1 MNPDPSVE
9 EPVKLDYAPPTAD
22 VHDPYAISGFL
33 TLPRT
38 TILVCMGVFASTWAQ
53 TVTVGSV
60 PLKTL
65 LTGELK
71 ISPIKMASFTAIA
84 QFAWYL
90 KPILGLLSDSFPL
103 MGTRRRHY
111 LMLGGLLSA
120 IMWIVMALVPK
131 VYGLILTAA
140 VVLNVMLVLVSSAI
154 GGLLVQEGKVLGA
167 TGRLSAARAVVM
179 YVAVFVTGLIGGY
192 LARHH
197 LMWTA
202 IFGAVPS
209 LVMVGVVWFLLNEP
223 RQTVADPTAFQSAWD
238 RVLRALSA
246 KELWAA
252 SALLFL
258 VHFAPGFGTPLYF
271 YMSKTLNISPEVIGY
286 TDAATGAGGILASV
300 MYLFICRRFSLRW
313 TYGISIL
320 LCAVSALPFLFL
332 KGPTSAIVI
341 NFIYGIGTVLADV
354 ASLDLAARATPK
366 GSEALGYAF
375 MISFWNIGAMVSD
388 MLGSYLFDA
397 NHMNVPFRTLIF
409 LNAGTTAAVLFAVP
423 LLPAWLVKDKE
434 GALQQNPN
442 MQVS

>member
-1 MNPDPSVE
+1 MNTDSTD
-9 EPVKLDYAPPTAD
+9 EPVKLNYAPPLAGND
-22 VHDPYAISGFL
+22 DPYAISGFL

-60 PLKTL
+60 PVKTL
-65 LTGELK
+65 LTEELK
-71 ISPIKMASFTAIA
+71 ISPTKMAAFTAIS

-90 KPILGLLSDSFPL
+90 KPILGLISDSFPL
-103 MGTRRRHY
+103 FRTRRRHY

-131 VYGLILTAA
+131 EYGFILAAA
-140 VVLNVMLVLVSSAI
+140 VVLNVMLVLVSSVS

-167 TGRLSAARAVVM
+167 TGRLSAARAVMM
-179 YVAVFVTGLIGGY
+179 YVALFITGLIGGY
-192 LARHH
+192 LAKHH

-202 IFGAVPS
+202 IAGAVPS
-209 LVMVGVVWFLLNEP
+209 LVLVGVVWFLLNEP
-223 RQTVADPTAFQSAWD
+223 KATVADPNAFLTAWT
-238 RVLRALSA
+238 RVVRALRS

-271 YMSKTLNISPEVIGY
+271 HMSKTLNLSPAVIGY
-286 TDAATGAGGILASV
+286 TDAATGVGGVLASV
-300 MYLFICRRFSLRW
+300 LYLFVCRRFSLRW

-320 LCAVSALPFLFL
+320 LCALSALPFLML
-332 KGPTSAIVI
+332 TGPKSAIVI
-341 NFIYGIGTVLADV
+341 NFIYGVGMVLADV

-375 MISFWNIGAMVSD
+375 MISFWNIGMMVSD
-388 MLGSYLFDA
+388 MLGSFMFDK
-397 NHMNVPFRTLIF
+397 NHLAVRFQTLIY
-409 LNAGTTAAVLFAVP
+409 LNAGTTALVLFAVP

-434 GALQQNPN
+434 GAHQQNANLP
-442 MQVS
+442 VS